1 VSLSKTV
8 VVLCSELSISDQ
20 NQLTQSACKPLKN
33 GIEYKFLNASEL
45 DCELENHCTGNRTGG
60 ANPSPS
66 AATGR
71 PVRVP
76 SGRRIVIDVN
86 LEPSD

>member
-1 VSLSKTV
+1 MSLSKTV

-60 ANPSPS
+60 GESLSLRCDGEARQGTFWTSY
-66 AATGR
+66 
-71 PVRVP
+71 
-76 SGRRIVIDVN
+76 
-86 LEPSD
+86 SD